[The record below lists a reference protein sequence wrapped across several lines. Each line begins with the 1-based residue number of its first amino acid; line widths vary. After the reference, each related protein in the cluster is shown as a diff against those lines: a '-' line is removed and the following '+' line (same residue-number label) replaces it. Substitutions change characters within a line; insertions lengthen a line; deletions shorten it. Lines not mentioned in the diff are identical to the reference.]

1 MIGTRHDKQG
11 SNHPKVSRALAVGF
25 VVLTL
30 LGVGV
35 TSRYALLSVVFDGL
49 AAAVVVVPA
58 MLMGLW
64 LVPLFRAGSMP
75 LRWHLLLGAALG
87 LGLTSLLVLLLGLA
101 GVLQR
106 PVWIILLFVFAVL
119 GIVRIRML
127 ANRADYN
134 EHARSRV
141 AEPHNAGAWS
151 YLWLLACPFLVL
163 GLLAASNAPG
173 FIWQEEGF
181 GYDVLEYHLLLP
193 KEYYQAGRITYL
205 PHNVYAN
212 FPANVEMLY
221 LLAMVVLNDVHDVGV
236 VANMIHLIFGV
247 LTVFAAWVAGR
258 EWSPQAGIIS
268 AVVVATAGWLAF
280 LCGLAYVENGMLFFG
295 MVAAASLLRG
305 ARYRVLGRGGSTES
319 DPADR
324 DRRLSWIS
332 LAGAVAGLAC
342 GCKYTALPMIAAP
355 LGLGVLLLP
364 GGSIGRRVA
373 GACVFTLA
381 TSLTF
386 SPWLIKNQVMTGNPV
401 FPLANQVF
409 EATPP
414 GWGAEETELWVRGH
428 STQSH
433 QRAISAR
440 LETLWNHVLW
450 DKYHRFGPAII
461 LLAAAGFFGRK
472 RERVD
477 LVLLVVAITQLA
489 VWLSATHLFARFAV
503 VLLIPLS
510 LLCGRGL
517 LGVSRVAR
525 KSIIAAVLLA
535 GSGWNFTFAALLHK
549 QESPGGAPASLI
561 YDGRL
566 GGYEC
571 FAVVN
576 HELPLDAK
584 ILLVGDSRAFYF
596 KRQVDY
602 CVAFNRNPFFEA
614 DRTAATGREL
624 LNWLRDQGY
633 THVLV
638 NWSEIGRL
646 ASTYGFS
653 PAVSPRQLEQMFN
666 RLSAAGLSRLGEFP
680 HPQKNTRYVEL
691 YEIPR

>member
-1 MIGTRHDKQG
+1 MIAATHDRQD
-11 SNHPKVSRALAVGF
+11 SDSPKARRRLAVGF

-49 AAAVVVVPA
+49 AAAIIVVPA
-58 MLMGLW
+58 MLMGFW

-87 LGLTSLLVLLLGLA
+87 LGLTSLLVLLLGLV
-101 GVLQR
+101 GLLQR
-106 PVWIILLFVFAVL
+106 PVWITILFVFAAS
-119 GIVRIRML
+119 GIVRIRTL
-127 ANRADYN
+127 LNGTDYD

-141 AEPHNAGAWS
+141 AEPYDTGAWS

-221 LLAMVVLNDVHDVGV
+221 LLAMVVLNDVHDVGT

-268 AVVVATAGWLAF
+268 AVVVAMAGWLAF

-295 MVAAASLLRG
+295 MVAAASLLRATRFG
-305 ARYRVLGRGGSTES
+305 ILGQGGSTES

-332 LAGAVAGLAC
+332 LAGAVAGFAC

-355 LGLGVLLLP
+355 LGLGVFLLP
-364 GGSIGRRVA
+364 DSSIGRRVA
-373 GACVFTLA
+373 GTCVFTLA
-381 TSLTF
+381 TLLTF

-401 FPLANQVF
+401 FPVTNRVF

-461 LLAAAGFFGRK
+461 LLAAAGFFGRQ
-472 RERVD
+472 RDRVD

-517 LGVSRVAR
+517 LGVGRVAR
-525 KSIIAAVLLA
+525 KRIIAAVLLA

-549 QESPGGAPASLI
+549 HESPGGAPASLI
-561 YDGRL
+561 YQGEIPA
-566 GGYEC
+566 YEY
-571 FAVVN
+571 FGVVN
-576 HELPLDAK
+576 HELPLDAR
-584 ILLVGDSRAFYF
+584 ILMVGDSRAFYF

-614 DRTAATGREL
+614 VRTSATAQEL
-624 LNWLRDQGY
+624 LNWLSDQGY

-653 PAVSPRQLEQMFN
+653 PAVSPRQLEQTFD
-666 RLSAAGLSRLGEFP
+666 RLSTAGLRQLRGFL
-680 HPQKNTRYVEL
+680 HPQKRTRYVEL

>member
-1 MIGTRHDKQG
+1 M
-11 SNHPKVSRALAVGF
+11 AF

-35 TSRYALLSVVFDGL
+35 TSRYALLTVVFDGL
-49 AAAVVVVPA
+49 AAAIVVVPA

-127 ANRADYN
+127 LNCADYN
-134 EHARSRV
+134 EHARSRI
-141 AEPHNAGAWS
+141 AEPHDAGAWS
-151 YLWLLACPFLVL
+151 YLWLIACPFLVL

-193 KEYYQAGRITYL
+193 KEYYQAGRITYV

-221 LLAMVVLNDVHDVGV
+221 LLAMVVLNDVHDVGT

-305 ARYRVLGRGGSTES
+305 ARYRVLGRGGNTEP

-324 DRRLSWIS
+324 SRWLCWIS
-332 LAGAVAGLAC
+332 LAGAVAGFAC

-364 GGSIGRRVA
+364 GGSIGRKVA

-381 TSLTF
+381 TLLTF

-401 FPLANQVF
+401 FPVANRVF

-414 GWGAEETELWVRGH
+414 GWGAEETELWDRGH

-433 QRAISAR
+433 QRTISAR
-440 LETLWNHVLW
+440 FETLWSHVLW

-461 LLAAAGFFGRK
+461 LLAVAGLFGRK
-472 RERVD
+472 RDRVD

-503 VLLIPLS
+503 VLLIPLA

-517 LGVSRVAR
+517 LGVGRVAR
-525 KSIIAAVLLA
+525 GRIIAAALLA
-535 GSGWNFTFAALLHK
+535 GSGWNFAFAALLHK
-549 QESPGGAPASLI
+549 HESPGGAPASLI
-561 YDGRL
+561 YEGRL
-566 GGYEC
+566 GGYEY

-614 DRTAATGREL
+614 VRTIATAQEL
-624 LNWLRDQGY
+624 LNWLRDQDY

-653 PAVSPRQLEQMFN
+653 PAVSPEQLEQTFD
-666 RLSAAGLSRLGEFP
+666 RLSTAGLSRIRTFP
-680 HPQKNTRYVEL
+680 HPQKDRRYVEL